1 MERLAEILK
10 GDVIDE
16 EEILLSSLVEIR
28 FIDGVMH
35 AVEGVW
41 RRNEEVLVEMSKE
54 RVVEVNVM
62 KRELLRVGSENLS
75 GIEHKQVLDL
85 NDDGE
90 RWEGDV
96 LNNEPYGWGTLYD
109 NEGNK
114 AYEGFRIGNVN
125 VCFG

>member
-41 RRNEEVLVEMSKE
+41 RRNEEH
-54 RVVEVNVM
+54 RD
-62 KRELLRVGSENLS
+62 
-75 GIEHKQVLDL
+75 GI
-85 NDDGE
+85 
-90 RWEGDV
+90 
-96 LNNEPYGWGTLYD
+96 
-109 NEGNK
+109 
-114 AYEGFRIGNVN
+114 
-125 VCFG
+125 